1 MLSHNNIAVNCEQGG
16 VKIGD
21 APIALP
27 TTNEHQDVSPSVLPF
42 FHIYGFTVLMIS
54 KLSMGVKIVTLP
66 EFKPSTFM
74 GSIKDHKATLLHV
87 VPPIRKLTTNFELN
101 DLYWYS
107 QQFDCSNLFGTPRWS
122 EFKRFANSSY
132 SDEWCSTTRCP
143 WCWTILCKVWV
154 EFLYIFQYLN
164 LIQSVFILWIER
176 RMRQSFKVMDWQRP
190 HQLRCWICPE
200 IQSLHLWVFQ
210 LRPQDARL

>member
-1 MLSHNNIAVNCEQGG
+1 MLRPHNRHPDDLAFLPFSSGTTGLPKGVMLSHNNIAVNCEQGG

-101 DLYWYS
+101 DLY
-107 QQFDCSNLFGTPRWS
+107 
-122 EFKRFANSSY
+122 
-132 SDEWCSTTRCP
+132 
-143 WCWTILCKVWV
+143 
-154 EFLYIFQYLN
+154 
-164 LIQSVFILWIER
+164 
-176 RMRQSFKVMDWQRP
+176 
-190 HQLRCWICPE
+190 
-200 IQSLHLWVFQ
+200 
-210 LRPQDARL
+210 